1 MISADNL
8 LQIFSRPIRSLHL
21 LACALAVALFLGAC
35 SGDDGNNDNNL
46 NPTMPGP
53 STKPGSV
60 TLAWDAPEGV
70 SSVSGYR
77 LYYGNASGM
86 YDQTLGAGISTGN
99 VTTYTVEGLNQATRI
114 YFTVTA
120 VDAQGNESGYSNEV
134 FKDLP

>member
-21 LACALAVALFLGAC
+21 FACALAVALFLGGC
-35 SGDDGNNDNNL
+35 GGDGNNDNS
-46 NPTMPGP
+46 PTAMMPDPGIKP
-53 STKPGSV
+53 SSV
-60 TLAWDAPEGV
+60 TLAWDAPEGAP
-70 SSVSGYR
+70 SVSGYR

-86 YDQTLGAGISTGN
+86 YEQALGAGISTGN

-134 FKDLP
+134 SKDLP